1 VRVMRKKPSL
11 SQPQRR
17 LLVSTDENGEGNI
30 ERSIS
35 AKPDFAKSVFICFCV
50 EQVGRQCVL
59 TLRRRIGV
67 APFEERG
74 SMCARC
80 DDIDARIIRYRRIAS
95 QVTDQVVQE
104 GLARLLEKMLA
115 SLHPT

>member
-1 VRVMRKKPSL
+1 
-11 SQPQRR
+11 
-17 LLVSTDENGEGNI
+17 
-30 ERSIS
+30 
-35 AKPDFAKSVFICFCV
+35 
-50 EQVGRQCVL
+50 
-59 TLRRRIGV
+59 
-67 APFEERG
+67 
-74 SMCARC
+74 MCARC